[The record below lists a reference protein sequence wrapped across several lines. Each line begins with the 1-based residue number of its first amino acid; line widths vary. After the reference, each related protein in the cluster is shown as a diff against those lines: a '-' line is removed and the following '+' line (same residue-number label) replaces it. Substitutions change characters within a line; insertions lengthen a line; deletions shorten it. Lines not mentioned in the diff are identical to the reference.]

1 MALSI
6 RTNVASLNAQR
17 NLSAS
22 QGATESAMSRLSSGM
37 RITKASDDAAGLA
50 ISSKMQAQ
58 IRSYNQAA
66 RNANDGLSMIQTAE
80 AALNTTTNLLT
91 RLKEL
96 ATQAA
101 SGTLQNADRTL
112 INNEATQLTAEIDR
126 NAAAAK
132 FNGVALLDGATAATT
147 FQVGINAT
155 AGESQIT
162 VDFRGLSAK
171 MANLGGVDADGS
183 NPVALAV
190 NLSTQAGAQ
199 AALTSLDTAI
209 EKVSGARATLGA
221 AGNRFQAAV
230 ENIQT
235 FSESLSAANSRIRDV
250 DVAEESAN
258 LARANV
264 LQQAGISVLAQA
276 NQSPQM
282 ALKLLG

>member
-1 MALSI
+1 
-6 RTNVASLNAQR
+6 
-17 NLSAS
+17 
-22 QGATESAMSRLSSGM
+22 
-37 RITKASDDAAGLA
+37 
-50 ISSKMQAQ
+50 MQSQ
-58 IRSYNQAA
+58 IRSMNQAA

-96 ATQAA
+96 ATQSAN
-101 SGTLQNADRTL
+101 GTLQDTDRAL
-112 INNEATQLTAEIDR
+112 INKEATQLTAEITR
-126 NAAAAK
+126 NASAAK
-132 FNGVALLDGATAATT
+132 FNGVSLLSGATAATT

-162 VDFRGLSAK
+162 VDFRGLAAT
-171 MANLGGVDADGS
+171 MANLGGVDADGA
-183 NPVALAV
+183 NPVALTV
-190 NLSTQAGAQ
+190 NLATQAGATT
-199 AALTSLDTAI
+199 ALTALDTAI
-209 EKVSGARATLGA
+209 ENVSGARATLGA

-230 ENIQT
+230 ENITT

-276 NQSPQM
+276 NQQPQM

>member
-1 MALSI
+1 
-6 RTNVASLNAQR
+6 
-17 NLSAS
+17 
-22 QGATESAMSRLSSGM
+22 
-37 RITKASDDAAGLA
+37 
-50 ISSKMQAQ
+50 MQSQ
-58 IRSYNQAA
+58 IRSMNQAA

-96 ATQAA
+96 ATQSAN
-101 SGTLQNADRTL
+101 GTLQDADRAL
-112 INNEATQLTAEIDR
+112 INKEAVQLLAEVDR

-132 FNGVALLDGATAATT
+132 FNGVALLDGGASMT

-155 AGESQIT
+155 AAESHIA
-162 VDFRGLSAK
+162 VDFSTLAAK
-171 MANLGGVDADGS
+171 TTNLAGTDAA
-183 NPVALAV
+183 PAALVAD
-190 NLSTQAGAQ
+190 LSTQADATL
-199 AALTSLDTAI
+199 ALTQLDVAI
-209 EKVSGARATLGA
+209 ERVSGARSTLGA
-221 AGNRFQAAV
+221 AGNRLQVAV
-230 ENIQT
+230 ENITT

-276 NQSPQM
+276 NQQPQM

>member
-1 MALSI
+1 MSLSI

-37 RITKASDDAAGLA
+37 RITKATDDAAGLA

-58 IRSYNQAA
+58 IKSFNQAA

-80 AALNTTTNLLT
+80 AALDTTTNILT

-101 SGTLQNADRTL
+101 NGTLQDADRTL

-132 FNGVALLDGATAATT
+132 FNGVSLLAATADIT
-147 FQVGINAT
+147 FQVGTNNT
-155 AGESQIT
+155 AAESQIT
-162 VDFRGLSAK
+162 VKFTELKAS
-171 MANLGGVDADGS
+171 MADIGD
-183 NPVALAV
+183 
-190 NLSTQAGAQ
+190 AGALTVDLSSQ
-199 AALTSLDTAI
+199 ANAQTALDNLDKAI
-209 EKVSGARATLGA
+209 DKVSGFRSTLGA